1 MGFDTYL
8 RFIMVLVLVIGM
20 IGFIAWMVRRFG
32 LLNRIAPGASVRSDS
47 RRLSVIESCPVDGK
61 RRLVLVRRDQTEHLI
76 LLTGTGSGV
85 VIERGSDKSAAAGR
99 RRKANGKSAD
109 KLGSAL
115 AREEQARNEQEWG
128 DDAAAEDLAAE
139 DESVTR
145 LASIRKSVW
154 R

>member
-20 IGFIAWMVRRFG
+20 IGFIAWLVRRFG
-32 LLNRIAPGASVRSDS
+32 LLNRIAPGSSVKNGE
-47 RRLSVIESCPVDGK
+47 RRLAVIESCPVDGK
-61 RRLVLVRRDQTEHLI
+61 RRLVLVRRDQTEHLL

-85 VIERGSDKSAAAGR
+85 VIERGDGGSAARGR
-99 RRKANGKSAD
+99 RKN
-109 KLGSAL
+109 
-115 AREEQARNEQEWG
+115 ARAKDSDDFAAVLDE
-128 DDAAAEDLAAE
+128 DDAAAVED

-145 LASIRKSVW
+145 LVGFGKSAW